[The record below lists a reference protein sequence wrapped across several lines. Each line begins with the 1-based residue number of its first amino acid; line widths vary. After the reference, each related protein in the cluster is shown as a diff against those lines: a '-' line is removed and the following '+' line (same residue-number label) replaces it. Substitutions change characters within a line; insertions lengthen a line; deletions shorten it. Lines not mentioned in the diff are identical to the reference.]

1 MEEKKTKFCIN
12 CGAEIP
18 VSSKYCDYCGAKQPD
33 VLETNTEF
41 KQAEIKEEP
50 VIENKPKK
58 KTGTSLL
65 LIVVVLAAFAVGFF
79 GWTYFSNNSSDHNKP
94 KVSETAKTNKEKED
108 KAASTP
114 EATATP
120 IPKASETPEPTAT
133 PVPQET
139 LDASYLLPGSA
150 TRKITA
156 DDLAGM
162 SAKDLTYA
170 RNEIY
175 ARHGKVFVHNEL
187 NRYFQAK
194 SWYHADPSFTD
205 DMVSD
210 LEGANAGFILQYQ
223 KDNGLLYD
231 PGD

>member
-18 VSSKYCDYCGAKQPD
+18 VSSKYCDHCGTRQPD
-33 VLETNTEF
+33 VSEINTESE
-41 KQAEIKEEP
+41 QTEIKEEP
-50 VIENKPKK
+50 VIENKPK
-58 KTGTSLL
+58 TGTTIL
-65 LIVVVLAAFAVGFF
+65 LIVVVLVAFAVGFF
-79 GWTYFSNNSSDHNKP
+79 GWTYFSNNSSDNNKP
-94 KVSETAKTNKEKED
+94 KISETAKTDKQKEK
-108 KAASTP
+108 AVSTP
-114 EATATP
+114 EATETP
-120 IPKASETPEPTAT
+120 IPKAATTPEPAAT

-139 LDASYLLPGSA
+139 LDTSYLLPDSA

-187 NRYFQAK
+187 NRYFQTK

-231 PGD
+231 PGE

>member
-1 MEEKKTKFCIN
+1 MADKKTKFCIN

-18 VSSKYCDYCGAKQPD
+18 ASSKYCDHCGAEQPD
-33 VLETNTEF
+33 GTETAHQTDT
-41 KQAEIKEEP
+41 KEEP
-50 VIENKPKK
+50 ASNNRQGKKPW
-58 KTGTSLL
+58 TTIL
-65 LIVVVLAAFAVGFF
+65 LIVVIAAAFCAGYF
-79 GWTYFSNNSSDHNKP
+79 GWNYFSNHSSDNKP
-94 KVSETAKTNKEKED
+94 KESETAGVKKKEKASSEPAITPEASETPIP
-108 KAASTP
+108 KSTSTP
-114 EATATP
+114 EPAATP
-120 IPKASETPEPTAT
+120 IP
-133 PVPQET
+133 QET
-139 LDASYLLPGSA
+139 SDSGYLLPDSA

-187 NRYFQAK
+187 NRYFETK

-205 DMVSD
+205 NMVSD

-223 KDNGLLYD
+223 KDHGLLYE